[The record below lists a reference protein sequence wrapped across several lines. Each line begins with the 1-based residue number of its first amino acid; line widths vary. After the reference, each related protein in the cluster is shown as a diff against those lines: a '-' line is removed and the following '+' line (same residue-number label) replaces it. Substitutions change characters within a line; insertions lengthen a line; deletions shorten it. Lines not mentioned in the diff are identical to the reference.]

1 MKYKINNKR
10 RRRTRNV
17 RRLYR
22 KGRSR
27 RVGRSRKV
35 GRSRRVRRSRR
46 QNKAGSFNNVLIRN
60 SYHRGVTDTEHNC
73 QQRIQE
79 ARQQKEQNCL
89 DRIKGF
95 KEREKQLIKDLNNDC
110 MKDIEKQY
118 NIGFKEGYKQHKLDS
133 IYKN

>member
-10 RRRTRNV
+10 RGRRTKNV
-17 RRLYR
+17 RRPYR

-27 RVGRSRKV
+27 RVK
-35 GRSRRVRRSRR
+35 RSRRVRRSRR

-73 QQRIQE
+73 LQRIQE

-95 KEREKQLIKDLNNDC
+95 KEREKLLIKDLNDDC

>member
-10 RRRTRNV
+10 RGRRTRNV
-17 RRLYR
+17 RRPYR
-22 KGRSR
+22 KGRSQ
-27 RVGRSRKV
+27 
-35 GRSRRVRRSRR
+35 RVRRLRR

-73 QQRIQE
+73 LQRIQE
-79 ARQQKEQNCL
+79 ARQLKEQNCL
-89 DRIKGF
+89 DRIKRF
-95 KEREKQLIKDLNNDC
+95 KEREKLLIKDLNDDC

>member
-10 RRRTRNV
+10 RGRRTRNM
-17 RRLYR
+17 
-22 KGRSR
+22 K
-27 RVGRSRKV
+27 
-35 GRSRRVRRSRR
+35 RSRRVRRSQRVGRSRR

-60 SYHRGVTDTEHNC
+60 SYHRGVTDTEQNC
-73 QQRIQE
+73 LQRIQE

-95 KEREKQLIKDLNNDC
+95 KEREKQLIKDLNDDC

>member
-10 RRRTRNV
+10 GRRTRNV
-17 RRLYR
+17 RRPYH

-27 RVGRSRKV
+27 RVG
-35 GRSRRVRRSRR
+35 RSRR

-95 KEREKQLIKDLNNDC
+95 KEREKQLIKDLNDDC

>member
-10 RRRTRNV
+10 RRRRTRNV
-17 RRLYR
+17 RRPYR
-22 KGRSR
+22 KGKSR
-27 RVGRSRKV
+27 RV
-35 GRSRRVRRSRR
+35 GRSRRVRRSWR

-73 QQRIQE
+73 LQRIQE

-95 KEREKQLIKDLNNDC
+95 KEREKQLIKDLNDDC

>member
-10 RRRTRNV
+10 RGRRTRNMKRSRRV
-17 RRLYR
+17 R
-22 KGRSR
+22 RSR
-27 RVGRSRKV
+27 RVG
-35 GRSRRVRRSRR
+35 RSRR

-60 SYHRGVTDTEHNC
+60 SYHRGVIDTEHNC
-73 QQRIQE
+73 LQRIQE

-95 KEREKQLIKDLNNDC
+95 KEREKQLIKDLNDDC

>member
-1 MKYKINNKR
+1 M
-10 RRRTRNV
+10 
-17 RRLYR
+17 RRL
-22 KGRSR
+22 
-27 RVGRSRKV
+27 
-35 GRSRRVRRSRR
+35 RRVRRSRR

-60 SYHRGVTDTEHNC
+60 SYHRGVTDTEQNC
-73 QQRIQE
+73 LQRIQE

-95 KEREKQLIKDLNNDC
+95 KQREKQLIKDLNDDC

>member
-10 RRRTRNV
+10 RGRRTRNV
-17 RRLYR
+17 RRPYR

-27 RVGRSRKV
+27 RLR
-35 GRSRRVRRSRR
+35 RSRRVRRSRR

-73 QQRIQE
+73 LQRIQE

-95 KEREKQLIKDLNNDC
+95 KEREKQLIKDLNDDC

>member
-1 MKYKINNKR
+1 
-10 RRRTRNV
+10 
-17 RRLYR
+17 
-22 KGRSR
+22 
-27 RVGRSRKV
+27 VGRM
-35 GRSRRVRRSRR
+35 GRSRR

-60 SYHRGVTDTEHNC
+60 SYHRGVTDTEQNC
-73 QQRIQE
+73 LQRIQEARQQKEQNCLQRIQE

-95 KEREKQLIKDLNNDC
+95 KEREKQLIKDLNDDC